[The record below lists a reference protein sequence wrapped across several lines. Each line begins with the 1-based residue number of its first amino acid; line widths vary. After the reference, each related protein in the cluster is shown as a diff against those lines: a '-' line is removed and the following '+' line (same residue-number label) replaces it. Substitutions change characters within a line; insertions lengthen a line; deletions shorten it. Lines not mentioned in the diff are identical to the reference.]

1 MYKKFIQIWR
11 NSKFLFKISKRHKFI
26 ISVIVLSAL
35 LFLLQHLFGKSGV
48 YIAFLLSF
56 LTVIFL
62 FWAIFRDLIE
72 TRSLGAKVPFQ
83 VFILPFFFSLS
94 FGLFYFLVP
103 ARFLTRLIMTSL
115 YAVGL
120 YSLLLS
126 VNIFIVSSIRTI
138 ALLSS
143 ARTVSFT
150 TALLSY
156 FFLSNVIFSL
166 HENVLITLLLIFGFS
181 FPLILQSVWTYT
193 LDKHWYSQILWVFL
207 LTICL
212 VEVSFVLWF
221 FATLPTIIA
230 LFLTGFFY
238 IVVGLSLVWFEK
250 RLFKNVM
257 WEYIWVAIV
266 VFLVFVFF
274 TIKGV

>member
-11 NSKFLFKISKRHKFI
+11 NRKNLFSISKRKKFVA
-26 ISVIVLSAL
+26 SVIVLSSL

-48 YIAFLLSF
+48 YIAFFLSF
-56 LTVIFL
+56 LTVIML
-62 FWAIFRDLIE
+62 FWATFRDLME
-72 TRSLGAKVPFQ
+72 TRSFQ

-115 YAVGL
+115 FAVGL

-126 VNIFIVSSIRTI
+126 INIFIVSSIRTI

-143 ARTVSFT
+143 ARTVAFT
-150 TALLSY
+150 TTLLSY

-166 HENVLITLLLIFGFS
+166 HTNAYITLLLIFGFT
-181 FPLILQSVWTYT
+181 FPLIMQSIWTYT
-193 LDKHWYSQILWVFL
+193 LDKHFFSKALWVFL
-207 LTICL
+207 LSICL
-212 VEVSFVLWF
+212 VEISSILWF
-221 FATLPTIIA
+221 FPTIPTIMA

-250 RLFKNVM
+250 RLFKGVM
-257 WEYIWVAIV
+257 WEYIWVAIII
-266 VFLVFVFF
+266 FLVFVFF
-274 TIKGV
+274 TIKGS

>member
-11 NSKFLFKISKRHKFI
+11 FKKSLFGISKRQKFI
-26 ISVIVLSAL
+26 LSVIVLSVL
-35 LFLLQHLFGKSGV
+35 LFLLQHLFGKGGI
-48 YIAFLLSF
+48 YIAFLLSI
-56 LTVIFL
+56 LTLVML
-62 FWAIFRDLIE
+62 FWATFRDLME
-72 TRSLGAKVPFQ
+72 TRSFQ
-83 VFILPFFFSLS
+83 IFILPFFFSLS

-126 VNIFIVSSIRTI
+126 VNIFVVSSIRTI

-150 TALLSY
+150 TTLLSY

-166 HENVLITLLLIFGFS
+166 HTNIFITLLLIFGFS
-181 FPLILQSVWTYT
+181 FPLILQSIWTYT
-193 LDKHWYSQILWVFL
+193 LDKSIFSQIPWAFL

-212 VEVSFVLWF
+212 VEISFILWF
-221 FATLPTIIA
+221 FPTIPTIIA

-238 IVVGLSLVWFEK
+238 IVVGLSQSWFEK
-250 RLFKNVM
+250 RLFKSVM
-257 WEYIWVAIV
+257 WEYIWVAV
-266 VFLVFVFF
+266 VIFLVFVFF

>member
-1 MYKKFIQIWR
+1 MMYKKFIQILR
-11 NSKFLFKISKRHKFI
+11 KAKSLLRISKRQKFI
-26 ISVIVLSAL
+26 VSVFILSSL

-56 LTVIFL
+56 LTLILL
-62 FWAIFRDLIE
+62 FWSTFRDLIE
-72 TRSLGAKVPFQ
+72 TRSFQ

-103 ARFLTRLIMTSL
+103 ARFLTRLVMTSL

-156 FFLSNVIFSL
+156 FFLSNVVFSL
-166 HENVLITLLLIFGFS
+166 HTNVFITLILIFGFS
-181 FPLILQSVWTYT
+181 FPLILQSIWTYT
-193 LDKHWYSQILWVFL
+193 LDKHLFSQIFWVLL

-212 VEVSFVLWF
+212 VEISLILWF
-221 FATLPTIIA
+221 FPTIPTIMA

-250 RLFKNVM
+250 RLFKGVI

-274 TIKGV
+274 TIKGT